1 MKKVF
6 LAAMTTIALLSAS
19 PLFAGA
25 FTVDDQNDDPIH
37 IQLKLT
43 DENLENEKD
52 ENLVGGVLEYKKG
65 NFEEA
70 RQYFE
75 KIAETNVSAAIMLG
89 HMYRKGEG
97 VDQDF
102 ITARKYFLMGEQQ
115 ENGVALFILSCM
127 ESQGEGGQE
136 NYVQSLTYLQRAAN
150 AGHGPAITKWNFIYQ
165 NSSLNP
171 TIENNCIGN
180 YYTEQ
185 GNKN

>member
-6 LAAMTTIALLSAS
+6 LAAMTTVALLSAS
-19 PLFAGA
+19 PLFAGV
-25 FTVDDQNDDPIH
+25 THVDDQNVDPIH

-65 NFEEA
+65 NFENA

-97 VDQDF
+97 VEQDF

-127 ESQGEGGQE
+127 ESQGEGGHDPQ
-136 NYVQSLTYLQRAAN
+136 QSLTYLQRAAN
-150 AGHGPAITKWNFIYQ
+150 AGHGGALIKWNNIYQ

-171 TIENNCIGN
+171 TVLNNRLGD
-180 YYTEQ
+180 YYTER

>member
-6 LAAMTTIALLSAS
+6 LAAMTTVVLLSAS
-19 PLFAGA
+19 PLFAG
-25 FTVDDQNDDPIH
+25 TPTIDDQNDDPIH

-43 DENLENEKD
+43 DENLEDEKD
-52 ENLVGGVLEYKKG
+52 ENLIGGVLEYKKG
-65 NFEEA
+65 NFENA

-127 ESQGEGGQE
+127 ENQGEGGYDPQ
-136 NYVQSLTYLQRAAN
+136 QSLTYLQRAAN
-150 AGHGPAITKWNFIYQ
+150 AGHVGAQTQWNFIYQ

-171 TIENNCIGN
+171 TTLNNHMGN
-180 YYTEQ
+180 YYTER